1 MRNTDSSTITFSFG
15 QMGALV
21 GVLVTPIFL
30 AGAWAAKVDERLAH
44 IQESTMIIK
53 AELKAIQ
60 AVDTDQYLKIQNI
73 KDRCCPTTA
82 GARLEKRPLFVPND
96 KRLCF
101 LPGFGVFWI

>member
-1 MRNTDSSTITFSFG
+1 MRSTESSTITFSFG

-44 IQESTMIIK
+44 IQESTTTIK

-73 KDRCCPTTA
+73 KDRCCPTTT
-82 GARLEKRPLFVPND
+82 GAFWQKRPLFVPTD
-96 KRLCF
+96 KRLRF
-101 LPGFGVFWI
+101 LPGLGIFWI

>member
-1 MRNTDSSTITFSFG
+1 MRNSIESSTITFTFA

-44 IQESTMIIK
+44 IQESTMTIK

-60 AVDTDQYLKIQNI
+60 AVDSDQNLKIQNLRD
-73 KDRCCPTTA
+73 KCCPTTTSYA
-82 GARLEKRPLFVPND
+82 RPLFIPDNR
-96 KRLCF
+96 RLRY
-101 LPGFGVFWI
+101 LPGLGVFWI